1 MPKGR
6 TGIIPGKKNFTAV
19 GGVGAKRTP
28 IRNLINAQALAPTS
42 NIASIGI
49 ASILSPSAPPP
60 PIIPT
65 AVIAAIETAK
75 NPPPPIPPTPL
86 TPLTPLTSPILFDL
100 SSFDRSFDVDGEGF
114 ILQGPP
120 GFIGPPAL
128 LPLSQYTDGLF
139 PDARRGRYYKAL
151 CRAAARWAH
160 FLKFTPEMITA
171 IRKIKPN
178 WNGIELTKFKSVE
191 GHLGN
196 DWASNCKN
204 QILVSGTSMIVGFQI
219 EVNYYYTKDYTE
231 SDIFHLLT
239 HELGH
244 ALGMPPKV
252 VKDNTVELFPNK
264 YNQLDYDGKMKYF
277 YRGKY
282 FPRAYAA
289 YRERYEGI
297 TRREKTKELAKEE
310 YDDLIPLQ
318 NVDGNHWNETAV
330 IIPLPMESAGW
341 PEKLY
346 RGIRNDILSA
356 ANGAMQTRYPYSTY
370 FITKITL
377 GELCDLYFKEEWLAG
392 DGVSIYNYIECHPF
406 GNGEVTSHD
415 LNFAKDC
422 IYFDGKTIDPLKKG
436 IKKSNKEEEDET
448 CCAIRQNCYGCK
460 QIYLDACGECS

>member
-28 IRNLINAQALAPTS
+28 AQNSINSKALAPTS

-49 ASILSPSAPPP
+49 ASILSPTPPPP

-75 NPPPPIPPTPL
+75 NPPPPTPPTPSTPT

-100 SSFDRSFDVDGEGF
+100 SSFNRKFDVDNGGL
-114 ILQGPP
+114 IWYT
-120 GFIGPPAL
+120 AS
-128 LPLSQYTDGLF
+128 PLSEYTDGLF
-139 PDARRGRYYKAL
+139 RLGRYYKAL

-160 FLKFTPEMITA
+160 FLKFTPEMVSE
-171 IRKIKPN
+171 IRKKMPN
-178 WNGIELTKFKSVE
+178 WNGIELIKFKSVKNRSGE
-191 GHLGN
+191 F
-196 DWASNCKN
+196 WAANCEN
-204 QILVSGTSMIVGFQI
+204 QILEMGTSMITGFRI
-219 EVNYYYTKDYTE
+219 EVNYELVKNYTE
-231 SDIFHLLT
+231 YDIFHLLT

-244 ALGMPPKV
+244 ALGMPPPV
-252 VKDNTVELFPNK
+252 VRDNTDELFPNI
-264 YNQLDYDGKMKYF
+264 YNQLVSAEMKYF

-297 TRREKTKELAKEE
+297 IKRPKTKELAKLAVVQ
-310 YDDLIPLQ
+310 YDDLIPLE
-318 NVDGNHWNETAV
+318 NVNGHHLSGNPV
-330 IIPLPMESAGW
+330 IIEMPQESAEW

-346 RGIRNDILSA
+346 RGIRNDIMS
-356 ANGAMQTRYPYSTY
+356 NEDGATSKRYSYDRY
-370 FITKITL
+370 YITKITL
-377 GELCDLYFKEEWLAG
+377 GELCDLYFKR
-392 DGVSIYNYIECHPF
+392 DGVSIYNYIECYPF

-422 IYFDGKTIDPLKKG
+422 IYFEGKFIDPLNKR
-436 IKKSNKEEEDET
+436 IKKSNEEEEDET

-460 QIYLDACGECS
+460 QIYLDACGECN